1 MVVDKTS
8 GTNTAIKKRRSTS
21 CNLCRTIKRKCD
33 GNTPCSNCAK
43 RNQDC
48 VYPDVDKR
56 KKRYSI
62 EYISSLENSN
72 QAFQQQLHAI
82 LEAKDNPSLLS
93 QKITELVHHTQQ
105 SPPPPPTNA
114 QVGSLQPGH
123 GESPDVN
130 HVSPVSDPHPSRSS
144 SMVNNSPPGPA
155 NTMVK
160 TNSYYSNPRSQPTS
174 PYTYPRGPPQNGY
187 GPPPP
192 PTPPASHAHA
202 QTHPH
207 LQSHLS
213 GHQIPQQILQQP
225 VQASLL
231 LLLPPL
237 PQSSPSNI
245 QQQPPFGRQTGLLPL
260 YPILFNSKQP
270 TPLATSGFL
279 SNRTPPPQL
288 TLPSAT
294 APALPTLLP
303 QPKQDL
309 DFTPKFYRGPSGKS
323 NMAFGATTVFEADET
338 MVMNANQI
346 QEKLN
351 NPGIRLARLQAIP
364 GLDKGTGSRQIGSN
378 GVKGGYEAI
387 QLVTSPICRSYFDLA
402 FKYFDKPILSYLI
415 NKNRTYQLYN
425 EICMNRHNMAKVS
438 EILNTFPTNHFISIE
453 LIGAVLAVGASYTGN
468 LDETKKFLSF
478 LEHITFT
485 DNNGNLSFNESSYPK
500 VQGLILCALVELL
513 LGELTTAWQLSG
525 LALRM
530 GLDLG
535 FNNFVKDGPDKEVNE
550 LKTLVFWG
558 SYIIDKYAGLIFGR
572 SSMLLLP
579 SDTPMPKHDPLN
591 IKLPHL
597 LELIVFSQPVIA
609 SIYQSLPYKDA
620 EDSKR
625 NFLHRYSQLQE
636 YNLRLIDW
644 RQSLPEELY
653 WDTEILKRTVQDPD
667 SDHLL
672 KFAYYL
678 VFLIVNK
685 PFLKLPIGSDIQTFG
700 ELVDEIELLL
710 KLVPDSNSLFNIVA
724 YYVVILAI
732 ESLIAQISN
741 TNETTFERNLKFLH
755 QLGLLVE
762 GMTRTLNPEV
772 WIISRSVHNK
782 FKGRHKELEELMQK
796 MDLEICQKRQREQQ
810 DQLQDQQQQQQQQ
823 QQEQAQANAQ
833 AQALAEQQQEQ
844 EQMSEFQQQKQ
855 LISANQPYL
864 KQEDIQ
870 QHTPCFAVDS
880 QDYVHNSASMLQ
892 NDRFIKMVDT
902 LFESDMTG
910 TPSQQVTQDQLQQA
924 YGNQSFQPNPQDQQ
938 VQVQQQLQ
946 QPVGI
951 GQSQLLDP
959 TLFNSMLMHESSST
973 FNSIFSFDTTGFGL

>member
-1 MVVDKTS
+1 MFKLCQTKS
-8 GTNTAIKKRRSTS
+8 GMCIPRRRQT
-21 CNLCRTIKRKCD
+21 KE
-33 GNTPCSNCAK
+33 
-43 RNQDC
+43 
-48 VYPDVDKR
+48 
-56 KKRYSI
+56 RYSI

-105 SPPPPPTNA
+105 SPPPPTALANA
-114 QVGSLQPGH
+114 QVGSLRHSH
-123 GESPDVN
+123 GESPDIN
-130 HVSPVSDPHPSRSS
+130 HVSPASDPHPSRSS

-160 TNSYYSNPRSQPTS
+160 TNSYYTNPRSQPTS
-174 PYTYPRGPPQNGY
+174 PYTYPRGPPQNEC

-192 PTPPASHAHA
+192 PTTQPAGPALVPPPPPPPPPASQA
-202 QTHPH
+202 QAHPH

-213 GHQIPQQILQQP
+213 GHQIPQQIPQQP
-225 VQASLL
+225 AQQSQQQ

-237 PQSSPSNI
+237 PQSAPSNI
-245 QQQPPFGRQTGLLPL
+245 QQQPPFGRQTGLLPF
-260 YPILFNSKQP
+260 YPISFNSKQP

-288 TLPSAT
+288 PLPSAT

-351 NPGIRLARLQAIP
+351 NPGIRLARLQSIP
-364 GLDKGTGSRQIGSN
+364 GLDKGTGSRLIDSN

-415 NKNRTYQLYN
+415 NKTRTYQLYN
-425 EICMNRHNMAKVS
+425 EICMNRHNMAKVG

-500 VQGLILCALVELL
+500 VQGLLLCALVELL

-535 FNNFVKDGPDKEVNE
+535 FNNFVKDGPDKEVND
-550 LKTLVFWG
+550 LKMLVFWG

-579 SDTPMPKHDPLN
+579 SDTPMPKHDPHN

-644 RQSLPEELY
+644 RRSLPEELY
-653 WDTEILKRTVQDPD
+653 WDTEILKRTAQDLD
-667 SDHLL
+667 FDHLL

-710 KLVPDSNSLFNIVA
+710 KLVPDSSSLFNIVA

-741 TNETTFERNLKFLH
+741 TNENTFERNLKFLR
-755 QLGLLVE
+755 QLGFLVE

-782 FKGRHKELEELMQK
+782 FKERHKELEELMQK
-796 MDLEICQKRQREQQ
+796 MDLEISQKRQREQQ
-810 DQLQDQQQQQQQQ
+810 GQLQDQQQQ

-833 AQALAEQQQEQ
+833 AQALAEQQQQQ
-844 EQMSEFQQQKQ
+844 EQISEFQQQKQ

-870 QHTPCFAVDS
+870 QPTPCFAVDS
-880 QDYVHNSASMLQ
+880 QDYIHNSASMLQ

-902 LFESDMTG
+902 LFESDMSG

-924 YGNQSFQPNPQDQQ
+924 YGNQNFQPNPQNQQ

-959 TLFNSMLMHESSST
+959 TLFNSMLMHENSST